1 MTELMDVVVIAE
13 RSVLLTLEGIRA
25 KLLTAEVK
33 SAPVH
38 KITHIS
44 METDVLAENRH
55 LAEHNQQKLHGSS
68 VRSVDVMGT
77 TGAGKTALII
87 KLSKM
92 LMARGLRVA
101 AIAGD
106 VTGQDDYDRFEA
118 AGVKAFNL
126 NTGKECHLDA
136 NLLDKALD
144 GIDLMEMDF
153 LFVENVGNLVCPADF
168 PLGTDKRVVV
178 ISVTEGDDM
187 VRKHPMIFQ
196 EADVAVINKM
206 DLAEYMG
213 IDVARVKA
221 DYRKLSG
228 GRELIPVSERTG
240 EGLEALVDALLG

>member
-1 MTELMDVVVIAE
+1 
-13 RSVLLTLEGIRA
+13 
-25 KLLTAEVK
+25 
-33 SAPVH
+33 VH

-55 LAEHNQQKLHGSS
+55 LAEHNLQKLRGLG

-87 KLSKM
+87 KLAQM
-92 LMARGLRVA
+92 IMGRGLRVA

-136 NLLDKALD
+136 NLLDHALD
-144 GIDLMEMDF
+144 DIDLTGVDF

-168 PLGTDKRVVV
+168 PLGTDQRMVV

-196 EADVAVINKM
+196 GADLAVINKM
-206 DLAEYMG
+206 DLADYME
-213 IDVARVKA
+213 IDVPRVKA

-228 GRELIPVSERTG
+228 GKELLPVSVRTG
-240 EGLEALVDALLG
+240 EGLDDIVDRLFG

>member
-1 MTELMDVVVIAE
+1 M
-13 RSVLLTLEGIRA
+13 
-25 KLLTAEVK
+25 
-33 SAPVH
+33 H

-55 LAEHNQQKLHGSS
+55 LAEHNLQKLRSS
-68 VRSVDVMGT
+68 GIRSVDVMGT

-87 KLSKM
+87 KLARV
-92 LMARGLRVA
+92 LMDRGLRVA

-106 VTGQDDYDRFEA
+106 VTGQDDYDRFQA
-118 AGVKAFNL
+118 AGVKAYNL

-136 NLLDKALD
+136 HLLDHALD
-144 GIDLMEMDF
+144 DIDLSGIDF

-168 PLGTDKRVVV
+168 PLGTDQRMVV

-196 EADVAVINKM
+196 GADVAVINKM
-206 DLAEYMG
+206 DLAAYME
-213 IDVARVKA
+213 IDVERVKA

-228 GRELIPVSERTG
+228 GKELLPVSVRTG
-240 EGLEALVDALLG
+240 EGLEDLVDRVLS

>member
-1 MTELMDVVVIAE
+1 M
-13 RSVLLTLEGIRA
+13 
-25 KLLTAEVK
+25 
-33 SAPVH
+33 H

-55 LAEHNQQKLHGSS
+55 LAEHNQQKLHGSG

-92 LMARGLRVA
+92 MMARGLRVA

-118 AGVKAFNL
+118 AGIRAYNL

-136 NLLDKALD
+136 NLLDRALD
-144 GIDLMEMDF
+144 DIDLMDIDL

-168 PLGTDKRVVV
+168 PLGTDKRMVV

-196 EADVAVINKM
+196 GADIAVINKM
-206 DLAEYMG
+206 DLVDYMG
-213 IDVARVKA
+213 VDLERVKA

-240 EGLEALVDALLG
+240 EGLDVLVDALLG

>member
-1 MTELMDVVVIAE
+1 
-13 RSVLLTLEGIRA
+13 
-25 KLLTAEVK
+25 
-33 SAPVH
+33 VH

-55 LAEHNQQKLHGSS
+55 LAEHNHHKLHSS
-68 VRSVDVMGT
+68 GVRSVDVMGT

-92 LMARGLRVA
+92 LMVRGMRGE

-106 VTGQDDYDRFEA
+106 VTGQDDYDRCEA
-118 AGVKAFNL
+118 AGIKAFTL

-136 NLLDKALD
+136 HLLDHALD
-144 GIDLMEMDF
+144 DIDLKGFDF

-168 PLGTDKRVVV
+168 PLGTDKRMVV

-196 EADVAVINKM
+196 GADVAVINKM
-206 DLAEYMG
+206 DLAEYMR
-213 IDVARVKA
+213 IDVERVKS

-228 GRELIPVSERTG
+228 GRELRPVSERTG
-240 EGLEALVDALLG
+240 EGLEALVDALLE

>member
-1 MTELMDVVVIAE
+1 
-13 RSVLLTLEGIRA
+13 
-25 KLLTAEVK
+25 
-33 SAPVH
+33 VH

-55 LAEHNQQKLHGSS
+55 LAEHNLQKLRSLGI
-68 VRSVDVMGT
+68 RSVDVMGT

-87 KLSKM
+87 KLARAIM
-92 LMARGLRVA
+92 DRGLRVA

-136 NLLDKALD
+136 HLLDHALD
-144 GIDLMEMDF
+144 DIDLTGIDF

-168 PLGTDKRVVV
+168 PLGTDQRMVV

-196 EADVAVINKM
+196 GADVAVINKM
-206 DLAEYMG
+206 DLAAYME
-213 IDVARVKA
+213 IDVDRVKA
-221 DYRKLSG
+221 DYRKMSG
-228 GRELIPVSERTG
+228 GKELLPVSVRTD
-240 EGLEALVDALLG
+240 EGLGDLVDRLLS

>member
-1 MTELMDVVVIAE
+1 M
-13 RSVLLTLEGIRA
+13 
-25 KLLTAEVK
+25 
-33 SAPVH
+33 H

-55 LAEHNQQKLHGSS
+55 LAEHNLQKLRSLGI
-68 VRSVDVMGT
+68 RSVDVMGT

-87 KLSKM
+87 KLARAIM
-92 LMARGLRVA
+92 DRGLRVA

-136 NLLDKALD
+136 HLLDHALD
-144 GIDLMEMDF
+144 DIDLTGIDF

-168 PLGTDKRVVV
+168 PLGTDQRMVV

-196 EADVAVINKM
+196 GADLAVINKM
-206 DLAEYMG
+206 DLAAYME
-213 IDVARVKA
+213 IDVDRVKA

-228 GRELIPVSERTG
+228 GRELLPVSVRTD
-240 EGLEALVDALLG
+240 EGLGDLVDRLLS

>member
-1 MTELMDVVVIAE
+1 
-13 RSVLLTLEGIRA
+13 
-25 KLLTAEVK
+25 
-33 SAPVH
+33 
-38 KITHIS
+38 

-55 LAEHNQQKLHGSS
+55 LADHNRYTLRGAG

-87 KLSKM
+87 KLSKIIM
-92 LMARGLRVA
+92 ERGLRVGV
-101 AIAGD
+101 IAGD
-106 VTGQDDYDRFEA
+106 VTGQDDYDRFQE

-136 NLLDKALD
+136 NLVDKALD
-144 GIDLMEMDF
+144 SIDLLDLDF

-168 PLGTDKRVVV
+168 PLGTDSRLVV

-196 EADVAVINKM
+196 DADIAVFNKM

-213 IDVARVKA
+213 VDVERVKD
-221 DYRKLSG
+221 DYRKLTG
-228 GRELIPVSERTG
+228 GKDLMPTSVRTGDGIRELVGR
-240 EGLEALVDALLG
+240 LLD

>member
-1 MTELMDVVVIAE
+1 
-13 RSVLLTLEGIRA
+13 
-25 KLLTAEVK
+25 
-33 SAPVH
+33 VH

-55 LAEHNQQKLHGSS
+55 LAEHNQHKLHGSG

-168 PLGTDKRVVV
+168 PLGTDKRMVV

-196 EADVAVINKM
+196 GADFAVINKM

-213 IDVARVKA
+213 IDVPRVKA

-228 GRELIPVSERTG
+228 GRELLPVSERTG

>member
-1 MTELMDVVVIAE
+1 M
-13 RSVLLTLEGIRA
+13 
-25 KLLTAEVK
+25 
-33 SAPVH
+33 H
-38 KITHIS
+38 KTTHIS

-55 LAEHNQQKLHGSS
+55 LADHNRYTLRGAG

-87 KLSKM
+87 KLSKIIM
-92 LMARGLRVA
+92 ERGLRVGV
-101 AIAGD
+101 IAGD
-106 VTGQDDYDRFEA
+106 VTGQDDYDRFQE

-136 NLLDKALD
+136 NLVDKALD
-144 GIDLMEMDF
+144 SIDLLDLDF

-168 PLGTDKRVVV
+168 PLGTDSRLVV

-196 EADVAVINKM
+196 DADIAVFNKM

-213 IDVARVKA
+213 VDVERVKD
-221 DYRKLSG
+221 DYRKLTG
-228 GRELIPVSERTG
+228 GKDLMPTSVRTGDGIRELVGR
-240 EGLEALVDALLG
+240 LLD

>member
-1 MTELMDVVVIAE
+1 M
-13 RSVLLTLEGIRA
+13 
-25 KLLTAEVK
+25 
-33 SAPVH
+33 H

-55 LAEHNQQKLHGSS
+55 LAEHNLQKLRGLG

-87 KLSKM
+87 KLAQM
-92 LMARGLRVA
+92 IMGRGLRVA

-136 NLLDKALD
+136 NLLDHALD
-144 GIDLMEMDF
+144 DIDLTGVDF

-168 PLGTDKRVVV
+168 PLGTDQRMVV

-196 EADVAVINKM
+196 GADLAVINKM
-206 DLAEYMG
+206 DLADYME
-213 IDVARVKA
+213 IDVPRVKA

-228 GRELIPVSERTG
+228 GKELLPVSVRTG
-240 EGLEALVDALLG
+240 EGLDDIVDRLFG

>member
-1 MTELMDVVVIAE
+1 
-13 RSVLLTLEGIRA
+13 
-25 KLLTAEVK
+25 
-33 SAPVH
+33 VH
-38 KITHIS
+38 KTTHIS

-55 LAEHNQQKLHGSS
+55 LADHNQYTLRGAG

-87 KLSKM
+87 KLSKIIM
-92 LMARGLRVA
+92 EKGLRVGV
-101 AIAGD
+101 IAGD
-106 VTGQDDYDRFEA
+106 VTGQDDFDRFQEA
-118 AGVKAFNL
+118 GIKAFNL

-136 NLLDKALD
+136 NLVDKALD
-144 GIDLMEMDF
+144 TIDLLDLDF

-168 PLGTDKRVVV
+168 PLGTDSRLVV

-196 EADVAVINKM
+196 DADIAVFNKM

-213 IDVARVKA
+213 VDVERVKA

-228 GRELIPVSERTG
+228 GKELMATSVRTGDGIRELVGR
-240 EGLEALVDALLG
+240 LLD

>member
-1 MTELMDVVVIAE
+1 
-13 RSVLLTLEGIRA
+13 
-25 KLLTAEVK
+25 
-33 SAPVH
+33 VH
-38 KITHIS
+38 KITHIG
-44 METDVLAENRH
+44 MENDVLAENRH
-55 LAEHNQQKLHGSS
+55 LAEHNRQKLRDAS

-87 KLSKM
+87 KLARM
-92 LMARGLRVA
+92 IMDRGLRVA

-106 VTGQDDYDRFEA
+106 VTGQDDYDRFQA

-136 NLLDKALD
+136 NLIDHALNH
-144 GIDLMEMDF
+144 IDLLEMDF

-168 PLGTDKRVVV
+168 PLGTDSRMVV

-196 EADVAVINKM
+196 GADIAVINKM
-206 DLAEYMG
+206 DIADIMEV
-213 IDVARVKA
+213 DVERVKT

-228 GRELIPVSERTG
+228 GKEILPVSVRSG
-240 EGLEALVDALLG
+240 EGLEDLVERLLG